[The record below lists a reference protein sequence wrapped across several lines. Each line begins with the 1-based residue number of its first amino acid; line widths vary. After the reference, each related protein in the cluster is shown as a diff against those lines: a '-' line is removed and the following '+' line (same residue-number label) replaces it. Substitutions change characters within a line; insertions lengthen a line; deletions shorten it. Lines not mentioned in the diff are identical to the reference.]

1 MVATPRACRSRMTFI
16 QLDPS
21 AQAPWTITTV
31 GFAFVAFMALTSSRI
46 ELVSGQARG
55 EDH

>member
-1 MVATPRACRSRMTFI
+1 MTFI

-31 GFAFVAFMALTSSRI
+31 GFACVAFMVLTFSRV
-46 ELVSGQARG
+46 ELVFDQAG
-55 EDH
+55 GAED

>member
-1 MVATPRACRSRMTFI
+1 MVATPRASRRAMTFI

-31 GFAFVAFMALTSSRI
+31 GFVFVAFMILTFSRV
-46 ELVSGQARG
+46 ELMPGRARAAV
-55 EDH
+55 D